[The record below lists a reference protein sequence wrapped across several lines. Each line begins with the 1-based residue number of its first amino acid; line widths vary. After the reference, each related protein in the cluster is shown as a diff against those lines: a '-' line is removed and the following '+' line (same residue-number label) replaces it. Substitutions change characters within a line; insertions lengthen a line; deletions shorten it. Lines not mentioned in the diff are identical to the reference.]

1 MAPRGE
7 SGAKAGNVPRP
18 GAQDFRGRQNR
29 LGNRAMALET
39 LPAADLARLVVLPA
53 RDAPRL
59 VSSTVEDRGDH
70 VVERLALRIRGTAV
84 RGILCRPPGEGPFP
98 AVLYCHAHGA
108 RYEIGADELLDGRPS
123 LISPYGPALARAG
136 YVTLAIDMPT
146 FGKRREPGESALA
159 KALLWHGRTLMGE
172 MLGDQLAAFDH
183 LRGRDDVDAARIAAL
198 GLSMGATHAYF
209 LAALEPALAG
219 VAHLCCFADWQHLV
233 ATGAHDLHG
242 HYMTIPGL
250 LAQTSVGRIAGM
262 IAPRPQLVCVGDRD
276 PLTPPDAVDIALA
289 ETRAA
294 YAACGAAGAL
304 TLVRSPDTGHV
315 ETPAMRAAVLAF
327 LAGLA
332 GREQPM
338 HAADPAGLRPIRPI
352 APADEAAVLSL
363 NNAHA
368 EELSWLEPEK
378 LRAMIASAFAAP
390 CIGTLEAFMLAF
402 DQHADYDS
410 PNFLWFRERYRHFVY
425 VDRIAVDPSAR
436 GRGHARRLYEELFS
450 AARAAGHD
458 IVVCEVN
465 ADPPNPASDAFHAAL
480 GFVEVGSAAIHGGR
494 KTVRYFARRLAD
506 AGSDL
511 PRQ

>member
-1 MAPRGE
+1 
-7 SGAKAGNVPRP
+7 
-18 GAQDFRGRQNR
+18 
-29 LGNRAMALET
+29 MALET
-39 LPAADLARLVVLPA
+39 LSATDLADLLALPA
-53 RDAPRL
+53 RGAPRL
-59 VSSTVEDRGDH
+59 VSSTIDDRGDH
-70 VVERLALRIRGTAV
+70 LVERLSLEIRGAAV

-123 LISPYGPALARAG
+123 LISPYGQVLTQAG
-136 YVTLAIDMPT
+136 YVALAIDMPT
-146 FGKRREPGESALA
+146 FGERREPGENALA

-172 MLGDQLAAFDH
+172 MLGDHLAAFDY
-183 LRGRDDVDAARIAAL
+183 LRGRDDVDAGRIAAL

-209 LAALEPALAG
+209 LGALEPALAG
-219 VAHLCCFADWQHLV
+219 VAHLCCFADWERLV

-250 LAQTSVGRIAGM
+250 LAKTSVGRIAGM
-262 IAPRPQLVCVGDRD
+262 VAPRPQLICIGDRD
-276 PLTPPDAVDIALA
+276 PLTPPEAVDVALA
-289 ETRAA
+289 ETRAT
-294 YAACGAAGAL
+294 YAAQGAGDAL

-315 ETPAMRAAVLAF
+315 ETPAMRAAVLSF

-332 GREQPM
+332 GREE
-338 HAADPAGLRPIRPI
+338 PAPSRSSSALQPIRRI

-378 LRAMIASAFAAP
+378 LSDMIGSAFAAP
-390 CIGTLEAFMLAF
+390 CIGSLEAYMLAF
-402 DQHADYDS
+402 DQDADYDS
-410 PNFLWFRERYRHFVY
+410 PNFLWFRARYPRFVY

-465 ADPPNPASDAFHAAL
+465 SDPPNPASDAFHAAL
-480 GFVEVGSAAIHGGR
+480 GFSEVGSAAIHGGK
-494 KTVRYFARRLAD
+494 KTVRYFARPL
-506 AGSDL
+506 G
-511 PRQ
+511 